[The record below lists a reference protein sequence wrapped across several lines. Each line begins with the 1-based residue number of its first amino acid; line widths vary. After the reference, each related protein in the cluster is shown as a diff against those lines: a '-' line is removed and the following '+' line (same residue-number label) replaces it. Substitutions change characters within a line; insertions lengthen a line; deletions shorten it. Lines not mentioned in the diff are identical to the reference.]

1 MHEARHLVARAA
13 QAALGALERERGLAR
28 DELGEAGGL
37 ADRAAHRVP
46 PALAQLAR
54 GRGLARHD
62 PAAVELAPRDP
73 ALAQRV
79 RIARIAAQQIDEAR
93 AALAVAL
100 ARKPRDAQRREQRIA
115 VAGRAAPR
123 ASRSARGGRGGA
135 TGECRARPI
144 PVRSCLPGGCARS
157 TPAAAGARTGS
168 RRRAGIAR
176 VRARLRPPAI
186 EARR

>member
-13 QAALGALERERGLAR
+13 QTALGALERERGLAR

-37 ADRAAHRVP
+37 ADRAAHRLP

-79 RIARIAAQQIDEAR
+79 RIARIAAHQIDEAR

-115 VAGRAAPR
+115 VAGELRLELRDRHAAAAAARRGDVERVPSLCGRAFRAVARDPR
-123 ASRSARGGRGGA
+123 QQHPALEPARGV
-135 TGECRARPI
+135 EQK
-144 PVRSCLPGGCARS
+144 
-157 TPAAAGARTGS
+157 
-168 RRRAGIAR
+168 
-176 VRARLRPPAI
+176 
-186 EARR
+186 